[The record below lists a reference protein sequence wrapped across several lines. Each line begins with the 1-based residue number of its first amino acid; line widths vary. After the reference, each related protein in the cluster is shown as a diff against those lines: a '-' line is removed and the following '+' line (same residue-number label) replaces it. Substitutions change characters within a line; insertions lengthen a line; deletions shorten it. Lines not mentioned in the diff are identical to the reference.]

1 MEISNWAKEY
11 VEEAER
17 IYEAEMAKNKE
28 KWVEELKILSKKLSA
43 KKYRKEAK
51 HVEKT
56 MIPYIKRMCYYPGSY
71 RSMVEGFEELL
82 KFGKRQNRR
91 IW

>member
-1 MEISNWAKEY
+1 MNNWAKEY

-17 IYEAEMAKNKE
+17 IYEAEMAKNKT
-28 KWVEELKILSKKLSA
+28 KWLEELNAISKQLKKKRFKREA
-43 KKYRKEAK
+43 KKIDNEI
-51 HVEKT
+51 
-56 MIPYIKRMCYYPGSY
+56 IPYIKRMAHYPGSY